1 MDTNSKFVITINR
14 ELGSGGR
21 TIGRKLA
28 EKLGVKFLDKALV
41 EGLVDT
47 LGLSVEEIEKRKG
60 RKQNWLT
67 ELLESMSS
75 IQPTPRPFVPD
86 LQPISYLVTAND
98 IFEVESRL
106 LRDIAS
112 QESCVV
118 MGRSGF
124 FILRDIPNK
133 TSIFITASPE
143 HRISR
148 VMERQ
153 GLGRADAEKAIKA
166 VDEGRENYTKHYSG
180 TSRYDT
186 RNYDL
191 VLNVDGL
198 SEDQAVDIILKYL
211 EDSSSQS

>member
-1 MDTNSKFVITINR
+1 MDTNTKFVITINR

-67 ELLESMSS
+67 ELLESMAA

-86 LQPISYLVTAND
+86 LQPISYLVTTND

-112 QESCVV
+112 QESCVI

-124 FILRDIPNK
+124 FILKDLPNK

-148 VMERQ
+148 VMARQ

>member
-112 QESCVV
+112 QESCVI

-124 FILRDIPNK
+124 FILKDLPNK

-148 VMERQ
+148 VMARQ

>member
-67 ELLESMSS
+67 ELLESMAA

-86 LQPISYLVTAND
+86 LQPISYLVTTND

-106 LRDIAS
+106 LREIAS

-148 VMERQ
+148 VMKRQ

>member
-28 EKLGVKFLDKALV
+28 GKLGVKFLDKALI
-41 EGLVDT
+41 EALVKE

-67 ELLESMSS
+67 ELLESMAT

-112 QESCVV
+112 QESCVI

-124 FILRDIPNK
+124 FILNDFSNK
-133 TSIFITASPE
+133 ISIFITASRE
-143 HRISR
+143 NRIRR
-148 VMERQ
+148 VMARQ

-166 VDEGRENYTKHYSG
+166 VDEGRENYTQHYSG
-180 TSRYDT
+180 TSRYDA

-198 SEDQAVDIILKYL
+198 SEDEAADIILQYCNKKG
-211 EDSSSQS
+211 

>member
-67 ELLESMSS
+67 ELLESMAA

-86 LQPISYLVTAND
+86 LQPISYLVTTND

-112 QESCVV
+112 QESCVI

-124 FILRDIPNK
+124 FILKDLPNK

-143 HRISR
+143 HRINR
-148 VMERQ
+148 VMARQ

>member
-67 ELLESMSS
+67 ELLESMAT

-112 QESCVV
+112 HESCVV

-148 VMERQ
+148 VMARQ

-166 VDEGRENYTKHYSG
+166 VDEGRENYTQHYSG
-180 TSRYDT
+180 TSRYDA

-198 SEDQAVDIILKYL
+198 SEDEAADIILQYCNKKG
-211 EDSSSQS
+211 

>member
-28 EKLGVKFLDKALV
+28 GKLGVKFLDKALI
-41 EGLVDT
+41 EALVKE

-67 ELLESMSS
+67 ELLESMAT

-112 QESCVV
+112 QESCVI

-124 FILRDIPNK
+124 FILNDFPNK
-133 TSIFITASPE
+133 ISIFITASRE
-143 HRISR
+143 NRIRR
-148 VMERQ
+148 VMARQ

-166 VDEGRENYTKHYSG
+166 VDEGRENYTQHYSG
-180 TSRYDT
+180 TSRYDA

-198 SEDQAVDIILKYL
+198 SEDEAADIILQYCNKKG
-211 EDSSSQS
+211 

>member
-67 ELLESMSS
+67 ELLESMAA

-86 LQPISYLVTAND
+86 LQPISYLVTTND

-124 FILRDIPNK
+124 FILKDLPNK

-148 VMERQ
+148 VMARQ

>member
-67 ELLESMSS
+67 ELLESMAA

-86 LQPISYLVTAND
+86 LQPISYLVTTND

-112 QESCVV
+112 QESCVI

-124 FILRDIPNK
+124 FILKDLPNK

-148 VMERQ
+148 VMARQ